1 MNENKTCLDCLHCK
15 VSALSTDNCRLCFCE
30 MSEKKNRHKEIY
42 WYRKTPCESFFDM
55 TENTLLVIK
64 ATKITDKRIPL
75 LRGKQLERQRY

>member
-1 MNENKTCLDCLHCK
+1 
-15 VSALSTDNCRLCFCE
+15 
-30 MSEKKNRHKEIY
+30 MSDKKNRHKEIY

-55 TENTLLVIK
+55 TENALLVIK